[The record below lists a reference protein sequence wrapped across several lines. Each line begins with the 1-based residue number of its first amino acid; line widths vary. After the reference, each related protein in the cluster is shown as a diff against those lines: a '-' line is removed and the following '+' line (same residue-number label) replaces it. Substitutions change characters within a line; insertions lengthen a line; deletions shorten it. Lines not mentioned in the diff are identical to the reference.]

1 MENKWIS
8 VKVMEPENNENVLA
22 YSSKAFNINCS
33 VEVAFFDED
42 GQWKGAPTYF
52 TDGIT
57 HWQPL
62 PDPPKE

>member
-1 MENKWIS
+1 MNWIN
-8 VKVMEPENNENVLA
+8 VKDRLPENTDNVLA
-22 YSSKAFNINCS
+22 FSSKAHNVNCS
-33 VEVAFFDED
+33 VEVAFLDED
-42 GQWKGAPTYF
+42 KQWKGAPTYF